1 MKAIRSLL
9 LLLAGLL
16 GGVGATAYLMT
27 KNAPE
32 VKNNVSET
40 GSLTRSPAHPLTL
53 SSSQEAAPPN
63 AELEQWKQ
71 RAQTVQAQL
80 KEVEG
85 SLLTLRDELA
95 AVQGWQARTPSLV
108 RLGQSL
114 ALLPA
119 HKAAAADAAIGAMR
133 FPTVSPNCQKLS
145 IINGIGEIFEQRLY
159 NAGIGSYWEVAHL
172 SDDDFQKMLRL
183 TEWQLTAVDL
193 DDLRA
198 QARQLAEKTGT
209 VGTLWEGET
218 PDDFEQIAGIGKRF
232 EHRLY
237 AAGIRT
243 YRALAACTEEDLAA
257 IIGTQVVQP
266 DFKRWI
272 ARASELS
279 AQSTMA

>member
-9 LLLAGLL
+9 LLLTGLL
-16 GGVGATAYLMT
+16 GGAGATAYLLT
-27 KNAPE
+27 KNAPGT
-32 VKNNVSET
+32 KNDVP
-40 GSLTRSPAHPLTL
+40 RALTL
-53 SSSQEAAPPN
+53 SPAQEVGPAG

-95 AVQGWQARTPSLV
+95 AVQGWQGRTPSLV

-119 HKAAAADAAIGAMR
+119 HKAAAADAAIAAMR
-133 FPTVSPNCQKLS
+133 FPAVSPNCQKLS
-145 IINGIGEIFEQRLY
+145 IINGIGEVFEQRLY

-172 SDDDFQKMLRL
+172 SDDEFQKMLRL
-183 TEWQLTAVDL
+183 SEWQLTAVDL

-198 QARQLAEKTGT
+198 QAKQLAEETGT

-243 YRALAACTEEDLAA
+243 YRGLAACTEEDLAA

-272 ARASELS
+272 ARAGELS
-279 AQSTMA
+279 AKNAEI

>member
-9 LLLAGLL
+9 LLLTGLL
-16 GGVGATAYLMT
+16 GGAGATAYLLT
-27 KNAPE
+27 KNVPGT
-32 VKNNVSET
+32 KNDVPGT
-40 GSLTRSPAHPLTL
+40 LTRSPSHPLTR
-53 SSSQEAAPPN
+53 SSSQEAAPPS

-71 RAQTVQAQL
+71 RALTVQGQL

-85 SLLTLRDELA
+85 SLLALRDELA

-119 HKAAAADAAIGAMR
+119 YKAAAADAAIAAMR
-133 FPTVSPNCQKLS
+133 FPAVIPNCQKLS
-145 IINGIGEIFEQRLY
+145 IINGIGEVFEQRLY

-193 DDLRA
+193 DDIRT
-198 QARQLAEKTGT
+198 QAKQLAEETGT

-218 PDDFEQIAGIGKRF
+218 PDDFERIAGIGKRF

-243 YRALAACTEEDLAA
+243 YRALSTCTEQELAA
-257 IIGTQVVQP
+257 IIGAQVVQP

-272 ARASELS
+272 ARAGELNTRT
-279 AQSTMA
+279 AEN